1 MKVGILLLGLLTS
14 AALAATSDT
23 RWSLRALAGAEPS
36 PLPAMVSV
44 DPPWL
49 TSDVELPTELHGQHA
64 PHAGYHD
71 GAPHAAHP
79 TDHGDPHNVHP
90 HDVHPHDVHPH
101 GVDPHGVDPHSAGVA
116 AAGVA
121 RVEPSKAHN
130 GRTVAAI
137 FAHRVAL
144 NQKPVRLRATV
155 VKLTDG
161 ILGKT
166 YLHLQD
172 GSGSP
177 ESRDHDLTA
186 TTTEA
191 FELGETVEVEGLLA
205 LDQDVGLGYV
215 YDALLTQIVR
225 VKPL

>member
-1 MKVGILLLGLLTS
+1 MKLGILLIGLLTS

-36 PLPAMVSV
+36 PMPAMAPV

-49 TSDVELPTELHGQHA
+49 TSDVELPMELHGQHA
-64 PHAGYHD
+64 PHVGYHD
-71 GAPHAAHP
+71 GDPHAAHP
-79 TDHGDPHNVHP
+79 AGAIDP
-90 HDVHPHDVHPH
+90 HDVDPHDV
-101 GVDPHGVDPHSAGVA
+101 DPHDVDPHSAGVA

-121 RVEPSKAHN
+121 RVEPSKADN

-137 FAHRVAL
+137 FADRVAL
-144 NQKPVRLRATV
+144 NHKPVRVRATV
-155 VKLTDG
+155 IKLTDG

-172 GSGSP
+172 GSGAP

-191 FELGETVEVEGLLA
+191 FEVGETVEVEGLLA

-215 YDALLTQIVR
+215 YDALLTQVVR
-225 VKPL
+225 VAAR